1 MLLYTRLLLLLLHL
15 LTKGEA
21 TLALLVLYLIP
32 MKPSVLWLWLLHL
45 IPRLLLVL
53 LLWRRR
59 SLIVGHCSHGLLVV

>member
-1 MLLYTRLLLLLLHL
+1 MLLYTRLLLHL

-32 MKPSVLWLWLLHL
+32 MKPSVLWLWLLLLHL